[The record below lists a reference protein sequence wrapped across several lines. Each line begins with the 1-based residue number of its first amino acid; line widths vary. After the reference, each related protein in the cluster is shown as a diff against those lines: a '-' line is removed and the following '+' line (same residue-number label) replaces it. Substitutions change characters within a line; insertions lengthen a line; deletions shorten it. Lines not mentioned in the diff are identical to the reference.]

1 MFAMIARLAVLRPLL
16 GFVILGIPVL
26 GLLAIGL
33 AAVVVFKILLF
44 VVLPIALVAWL
55 VKRVLRPHD
64 DLASTEPTDA

>member
-1 MFAMIARLAVLRPLL
+1 MFALIARLAVLRPLL

-26 GLLAIGL
+26 GLIAIGL

-64 DLASTEPTDA
+64 DLASTEL

>member
-1 MFAMIARLAVLRPLL
+1 MFALIARLAVLRPLL

-64 DLASTEPTDA
+64 DLASPEL

>member
-1 MFAMIARLAVLRPLL
+1 MFALFARLVVLRPLL

-26 GLLAIGL
+26 GLIAIGL

-44 VVLPIALVAWL
+44 VVLPVALVAWL

>member
-1 MFAMIARLAVLRPLL
+1 MFALIARLAVLRPLL

-55 VKRVLRPHD
+55 VKRVLRPRD

>member
-1 MFAMIARLAVLRPLL
+1 MFALIARLAVLRPLL

-26 GLLAIGL
+26 GLIAIGL

-55 VKRVLRPHD
+55 VKRVLRPHN

>member
-1 MFAMIARLAVLRPLL
+1 MFALIARLAVLRPLL

-26 GLLAIGL
+26 GLIAIGL

-44 VVLPIALVAWL
+44 VVLPIALVTWL

-64 DLASTEPTDA
+64 DLASTEP